1 MKQVTHIP
9 KFRRF
14 VIQNFP
20 FIEEDF
26 DALTDYGLICKIVEY
41 LNAVIVSQ
49 NDLSDNFTELNN
61 AFNELHDY
69 VEHYFDN
76 LDVQEE
82 INNKLDVMAEDG
94 RLTAIIKNYVD
105 PIYQAYET
113 EINQT
118 LTENFESQNTRIS
131 QVEHEVTS
139 AVTGTPLVASSTASM
154 TDTNRIY
161 VNTTDGHWYYYN
173 GSTWVDG
180 GVYQSAGVAENS
192 VNGENLVE
200 NLQKS
205 VNFEEPEVTIN
216 QGSFIGKTGGIG
228 TLANGFIS
236 EGIKLRKGDTI
247 SFTAKGYLDNVAL
260 LSSYLRPDYYIPILV
275 SQATQVYNVSYTVT
289 YDGLY
294 FLSSVGGDAAPS
306 NIKIYRK
313 NLIEPTDDTKL
324 SYIKNLISDEN
335 TENVIDGYYIGYNSG
350 STGPHNNLK
359 CTDFIEIKP
368 FNKLELASKTNEI
381 YQNTDSSGLAFYD
394 ENKQYISGVQYTSG
408 KALYDLTPP
417 TGAKYIRLTLSPLM
431 YNVGYSLYYS
441 DLNYTLD
448 TILNEIDVESSQ
460 IDRTIGIT
468 SKAFFVGD
476 SLTWGAYYT
485 SNGNSYQN
493 YYNYPYF
500 LNKMMQFDSMTEI
513 ARGGA
518 TATSW
523 WNSFGDLITQTD
535 TVYFVWLGTN
545 STFTDTIDTDC
556 VGDDYTQYA
565 NTETGNMGK
574 ILQKIKSLD
583 NNRIVLLNCF
593 TSGNHLAQTNEM
605 LAKFA
610 TRFGVDVLI
619 DFSGYDMRNTIYHTA
634 YNGFVNSVHF
644 NDKGNNYVANIVKNQ
659 LNAWLAT
666 HPFEMIKVHA

>member
-1 MKQVTHIP
+1 MTHIP

-26 DALTDYGLICKIVEY
+26 DALTDYGLICKIVEF
-41 LNAVIVSQ
+41 LNTVIDSQ

-94 RLTAIIKNYVD
+94 SLTVIIKNYVD
-105 PIYQAYET
+105 PIYQAYEA

-118 LTENFESQNTRIS
+118 LTENFENQNTRIS

-139 AVTGTPLVASSTASM
+139 AVTGTPLVASSTAGM

-205 VNFEEPEVTIN
+205 VNFEEPEVNIN
-216 QGSFIGKTGGIG
+216 QGSYIGSTGGVN
-228 TLANGFIS
+228 TLANGFITDA
-236 EGIKLRKGDTI
+236 IRLRAGDTI
-247 SFTAKGYLDNVAL
+247 SFTARGYLDQVSL
-260 LSSYLRPDYYIPILV
+260 LASYLTPTRYTPVIV
-275 SQATQVYNVSYTVT
+275 STGTETYNISYTAT

-294 FLSSVGGDAAPS
+294 YICSIGQGYEPT

-313 NLIEPTDDTKL
+313 NLIEPIDPAKL
-324 SYIKNLISDEN
+324 EYIENIVSDE
-335 TENVIDGYYIGYNSG
+335 TTDNVVDGYYIAYTSG
-350 STGPHNNLK
+350 KQLAHATLKST
-359 CTDFIEIKP
+359 DYIELKP
-368 FNKLELASKTNEI
+368 FNKLKLASKTNQI
-381 YQNTDSSGLAFYD
+381 YNNTDLCGLAFYD
-394 ENKQYISGVQYTSG
+394 ESKTYISGVQYTAGTQS
-408 KALYDLTPP
+408 YDLTVPEN
-417 TGAKYIRLTLSPLM
+417 AKYIRLTLTPLM
-431 YNVGYSLYYS
+431 INVGYSLYYS
-441 DLNYTLD
+441 DLNYTID
-448 TILNEIDVESSQ
+448 SIVNEIGKTEYKFNRSVGV
-460 IDRTIGIT
+460 TN
-468 SKAFFVGD
+468 KAFFIGD
-476 SLTWGAYYT
+476 SLTYGQYYT
-485 SNGNSYQN
+485 SASSSYRN

-500 LNKMMQFDSMTEI
+500 LNKMMQFESMIEV

-523 WNSFGDLITQTD
+523 WTSFGDLITESN

-545 STFTDTIDTDC
+545 STFTDTINTDC
-556 VGDDYTQYA
+556 VGNDYTQYA

-583 NNRIVLLNCF
+583 NNRIVLLNCYA
-593 TSGNHLAQTNEM
+593 SGGHQDQTNEM
-605 LAKFA
+605 LNKFA
-610 TRFGVDVLI
+610 TRFDVDVVIDLI
-619 DFSGYDMRNTIYHTA
+619 HSDVRNLIYHTA
-634 YNGFVNSVHF
+634 YNGHVNSVHL
-644 NDKGNNYVANIVKNQ
+644 NDKGNNYVANLVNEQ
-659 LNAWLAT
+659 LNSWLAT